1 MIALSLLLFG
11 LLVQSAA
18 GFLFGGASGSN
29 CNCCP
34 PPPACSSCPCGVRV
48 YDDKTVSAQPLDELE
63 LRAKLNGVQF
73 ENQPMHDSL
82 VASPRQLELLERLGD
97 EQPPVVEI
105 PYVQTYN
112 RSGDIRF
119 SPQRLP
125 IENDATVEE
134 TIESIEQTTTEPNV
148 EEIKRVDS
156 STAAPIVEHS
166 SQNDE
171 DEIKCNSQVLKKLM
185 IENMTENS
193 AVSKRQIASEAQ
205 RIFGGLFQ
213 NLFMHQFSL
222 FIGEIDVIC
231 SRGHFSYVYRS
242 VAIYGLTIN
251 ELFSSALFCEAT
263 KEAVTCIAFRQ
274 QVS

>member
-1 MIALSLLLFG
+1 MARSLLLFG
-11 LLVQSAA
+11 LLVQSAV

-34 PPPACSSCPCGVRV
+34 PPPACSNCPCAARA

-73 ENQPMHDSL
+73 ENQPMRDSL
-82 VASPRQLELLERLGD
+82 VAPPRQLELLERLGD
-97 EQPPVVEI
+97 EQPAVVEV
-105 PYVQTYN
+105 PYAQTYN

-119 SPQRLP
+119 SPQRFP
-125 IENDATVEE
+125 IENDAKIEE
-134 TIESIEQTTTEPNV
+134 TTESIEQSTTEPNI

-156 STAAPIVEHS
+156 STAAPIVELN

-193 AVSKRQIASEAQ
+193 AVSKRQIAAEAQ
-205 RIFGGLFQ
+205 RIFG
-213 NLFMHQFSL
+213 
-222 FIGEIDVIC
+222 GEIDVIC
-231 SRGHFSYVYRS
+231 SRGHFSYVY
-242 VAIYGLTIN
+242 
-251 ELFSSALFCEAT
+251 SSALFCEAT